1 MTIGTPEPHRGAYLL
16 LEIVLCLLFG
26 PPIIYAL
33 IWVVGETVE
42 HFTP

>member
-16 LEIVLCLLFG
+16 LEIALCLLCG
-26 PPIIYAL
+26 PPILYAL
-33 IWVVGETVE
+33 VWVVGEAVE